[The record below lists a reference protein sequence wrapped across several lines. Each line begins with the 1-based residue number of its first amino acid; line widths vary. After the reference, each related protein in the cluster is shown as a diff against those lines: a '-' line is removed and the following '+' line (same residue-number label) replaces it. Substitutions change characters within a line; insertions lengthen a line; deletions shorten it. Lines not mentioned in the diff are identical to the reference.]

1 MGGLWSIK
9 KSGPFR
15 SMLDSQLYPATL
27 LASKK
32 DYLLIYCYHSY
43 PHILFLFLW
52 PFTFFIALS
61 FLTSFFT
68 FSHPIMLDE
77 EPPRS
82 AHESEEEDLFG
93 EEPEVG
99 ADSALEAEEELKS
112 VDIALPRHA
121 QSHKPDNDTYVI
133 KMPVFLNV
141 EAHPFDPSEFKDQVT
156 QNAAERSLKNMNAK
170 QERSELVAEKLLNEN
185 TIRWRYSNAGNDEIV
200 KQANAHFVQ
209 WDDGS
214 VLLKVGLELFD
225 FKGLPLYDNFLVKA
239 HDDHEI
245 LQNEAILNR
254 QASLLPA
261 TSFLA
266 THKKLTEA
274 LKTVQKKDKILNT
287 LTENDPMMKQ
297 RMADEDERKSLKLRR
312 QLEQRRRLQ
321 EERLQKTGLPAT
333 RGSSAG
339 YEPAYE
345 RFERT
350 YGNEEYDEEDDFI
363 ANDDEDDDEEM
374 AEDDDDELDR
384 AAERLQ
390 KVKLDGASKY
400 QENLDDEKVA
410 RKKRRIIDS
419 DDDE

>member
-1 MGGLWSIK
+1 
-9 KSGPFR
+9 
-15 SMLDSQLYPATL
+15 
-27 LASKK
+27 
-32 DYLLIYCYHSY
+32 
-43 PHILFLFLW
+43 
-52 PFTFFIALS
+52 
-61 FLTSFFT
+61 
-68 FSHPIMLDE
+68 MLDE
-77 EPPRS
+77 EPTKQP
-82 AHESEEEDLFG
+82 HESEEEDLFG
-93 EEPEVG
+93 DDPEVD
-99 ADSALEAEEELKS
+99 ADSALEAEEDLKTA
-112 VDIALPRHA
+112 DIALPRHA
-121 QSHKPDNDTYVI
+121 LSHKPENDTYVI

-141 EAHPFDPSEFKDQVT
+141 EAHPFDPSEFKEQVT
-156 QNAAERSLKNMNAK
+156 QNAAERSQKNMNAK

-245 LQNEAILNR
+245 LQNESILNR

-274 LKTVQKKDKILNT
+274 LKTIQKKDKILNT

-297 RMADEDERKSLKLRR
+297 RLADEDERKSLKLRR

-321 EERLQKTGLPAT
+321 EERLQQKAGLPAT
-333 RGSSAG
+333 RGSSGG

-363 ANDDEDDDEEM
+363 ANDDEEEEEEVEEEDEE
-374 AEDDDDELDR
+374 ELDR
-384 AAERLQ
+384 AADRLRQ
-390 KVKLDGASKY
+390 VKQDGASRY
-400 QENLDDEKVA
+400 REEALDDEKVA